1 MMLYGAMNNPV
12 KPVLNELE
20 EISKLGFD
28 YLELTLDPPQ
38 AHHLQIRQQKE
49 QLLAALK
56 HHQMGLVCHM
66 PTFVSLADLTDS
78 VRRASLNEVLESL
91 EVAAEFHPLKIV
103 VHPPY
108 IGGLGVFVIE
118 QARHKATNSLWAIA
132 LKAEQLG
139 LNLCLENMFPRCQF
153 GVETTDFIKIFDQQP
168 NLKLT
173 LDTGHANIDDP
184 GGKRILEFIETFAD
198 RIGHV
203 HISDNFG
210 KEDNHLPIGTGTIE
224 FDRILRALKKIAY
237 EDTVTLEIFSR
248 DREYLQIS
256 REKFKIMWTSL

>member
-1 MMLYGAMNNPV
+1 MLYGAMNNPV
-12 KPVLNELE
+12 KPVLSELE

-38 AHHLQIRQQKE
+38 AHHLQILQQKE

-56 HHQMGLVCHM
+56 HHQMGLVCHL
-66 PTFVSLADLTDS
+66 PTFVSLADLTES

-91 EVAAEFHPLKIV
+91 EVAAEFQPLKIV
-103 VHPPY
+103 AHPPH
-108 IGGLGVFVIE
+108 IGGLGVMVMK
-118 QARHKATNSLWAIA
+118 QARHMAKNSLWAIS

-139 LNLCLENMFPRCQF
+139 LNLCLENMFPRCQY
-153 GVETTDFIKIFDQQP
+153 GVETIDFIKIFEQLPDL
-168 NLKLT
+168 NLT
-173 LDTGHANIDDP
+173 LDTGHANIGNP
-184 GGKRILEFIETFAD
+184 EGNRILEFIETFSD

-210 KEDNHLPIGTGTIE
+210 KEDNHLPIGTGTIN
-224 FDRILRALKKIAY
+224 FDSVLKSLKGIGY
-237 EDTVTLEIFSR
+237 KDTVTFEIFSK

-256 REKFKIMWTSL
+256 RDKFKKMWASF

>member
-1 MMLYGAMNNPV
+1 MNNPV
-12 KPVLNELE
+12 KPVLSELE

-38 AHHLQIRQQKE
+38 AHHLQILQQKE

-56 HHQMGLVCHM
+56 QHQMGLVCHL

-91 EVAAEFHPLKIV
+91 EVAAEFQPLKIV
-103 VHPPY
+103 AHPPY
-108 IGGLGVFVIE
+108 IGGLGVMVMK
-118 QARHKATNSLWAIA
+118 QARHMAKNSLWAIS

-139 LNLCLENMFPRCQF
+139 LNLCLENMFPRCQY
-153 GVETTDFIKIFDQQP
+153 GVETIDFIKIFEQLP
-168 NLKLT
+168 NLNLT
-173 LDTGHANIDDP
+173 FDTGHANIGNP
-184 GGKRILEFIETFAD
+184 EGNRILEFIETFSD

-210 KEDNHLPIGTGTIE
+210 KEDNHLPIGTGTIN
-224 FDRILRALKKIAY
+224 FDSVLKSLKGIGY
-237 EDTVTLEIFSR
+237 KDTVTFEIFSK

-256 REKFKIMWTSL
+256 RDKFQKMWASF

>member
-1 MMLYGAMNNPV
+1 MLYGAMNNPV
-12 KPVLNELE
+12 KPVLSELE

-38 AHHLQIRQQKE
+38 AHHLQILQQKK

-56 HHQMGLVCHM
+56 HHQMGLVCHL
-66 PTFVSLADLTDS
+66 PTFVSLADLTES

-91 EVAAEFHPLKIV
+91 EVAAEFQPLKIV
-103 VHPPY
+103 AHPPY
-108 IGGLGVFVIE
+108 IGGLGVMVMK
-118 QARHKATNSLWAIA
+118 QARHMAKNSLWAIS

-139 LNLCLENMFPRCQF
+139 LNLCLENMFPRCQY
-153 GVETTDFIKIFDQQP
+153 GVETIDFIKIFEQLPDL
-168 NLKLT
+168 NLT
-173 LDTGHANIDDP
+173 LDTGHANIGNP
-184 GGKRILEFIETFAD
+184 EGNRILKFIETFSD

-210 KEDNHLPIGTGTIE
+210 KEDNHLPIGTGTIN
-224 FDRILRALKKIAY
+224 FDSVLKSLKGIGY
-237 EDTVTLEIFSR
+237 KDTVTFEIFSK

-256 REKFKIMWTSL
+256 RDKFKKMWASF

>member
-1 MMLYGAMNNPV
+1 MLYGAMNNPV
-12 KPVLNELE
+12 KPVLSELK

-38 AHHLQIRQQKE
+38 AHHLQILQQKE

-56 HHQMGLVCHM
+56 ERQMGLICHL
-66 PTFVSLADLTDS
+66 PTFVSLADLTDG

-91 EVAAEFHPLKIV
+91 EVAAEFQPLKIV
-103 VHPPY
+103 AHPPY
-108 IGGLGVFVIE
+108 IGGLGLMVMK
-118 QARHKATNSLWAIA
+118 QALHMAKNSLWAIA

-139 LNLCLENMFPRCQF
+139 LNLCLENMFPRCQY
-153 GVETTDFIKIFDQQP
+153 GVETIDFIKIFEQLP
-168 NLKLT
+168 YLNLT
-173 LDTGHANIDDP
+173 LDTGHANIGNP
-184 GGKRILEFIETFAD
+184 GGYRILEFIETFSD

-210 KEDNHLPIGTGTIE
+210 KQDNHLPIGTGTIN
-224 FDRILRALKKIAY
+224 FDTVVKSLKRIGYK
-237 EDTVTLEIFSR
+237 DTVTFEIFSK

-256 REKFKIMWTSL
+256 RDKFKKMWASF